1 MKDVLLFITLL
12 LGSVSFGQTISINGS
27 LHSTNGENT
36 FPIWV
41 EEGTTIQPNY
51 PIKSISIK
59 EFNVV
64 PNSNGNDLFFN
75 KTVLVYSDSVSTVP
89 EGKTWKLE
97 SIQNGLQLG
106 DEYAGG
112 IVFYLDGNG
121 GGKVFAPGV
130 AQIHDDW
137 YDVNSY
143 CEGLDFSG
151 YDDWYGP
158 SINDLI
164 KIQGLNNAFNYGI
177 VKDHTW
183 SNQEAGQSG
192 GSSAYSVQMNS
203 GSTDSF
209 SKGNTFRI
217 IPIRQF

>member
-27 LHSTNGENT
+27 LHSTNGDNT

-41 EEGTTIQPNY
+41 EEGTTIQPNS

-64 PNSNGNDLFFN
+64 PNSNGNDLVFN
-75 KTVLVYSDSVSTVP
+75 KTVLVYSDSVSNVP

-97 SIQNGLQLG
+97 SAQNELQIG

-121 GGKVFAPGV
+121 GGLVYSN
-130 AQIHDDW
+130 AQISD
-137 YDVNSY
+137 YGYELNSY
-143 CEGLDFSG
+143 CDNLDYNG
-151 YDDWYGP
+151 YSDWYSP
-158 SINDLI
+158 NNDDLQKMVPTFEKLI
-164 KIQGLNNAFNYGI
+164 LTSNSLRAWSSQKIGNNRYYI
-177 VKDHTW
+177 IL
-183 SNQEAGQSG
+183 
-192 GSSAYSVQMNS
+192 NS
-203 GSTDSF
+203 GAIESNAEDYYKAKF
-209 SKGNTFRI
+209 

>member
-1 MKDVLLFITLL
+1 MKKVLLFVALL

-27 LHSTNGENT
+27 LHSTNADNT

-41 EEGTTIQPNY
+41 EEGTTIQPNT

-64 PNSNGNDLFFN
+64 PNSNGNDLVFN

-112 IVFYLDGNG
+112 IVFYLDDNG

-130 AQIHDDW
+130 AQLSDEW
-137 YDVNSY
+137 YVVNS
-143 CEGLDFSG
+143 G
-151 YDDWYGP
+151 YVV
-158 SINDLI
+158 LI
-164 KIQGLNNAFNYGI
+164 
-177 VKDHTW
+177 
-183 SNQEAGQSG
+183 
-192 GSSAYSVQMNS
+192 
-203 GSTDSF
+203 
-209 SKGNTFRI
+209 
-217 IPIRQF
+217 

>member
-1 MKDVLLFITLL
+1 MKNLIYILIFLPLICI
-12 LGSVSFGQTISINGS
+12 GQTISIDGS
-27 LHSTNGENT
+27 LHSTNGGNT

-64 PNSNGNDLFFN
+64 PNSSGNDLVFN
-75 KTVLVYSDSVSTVP
+75 KTVLVYSDSISTVP

-97 SIQNGLQLG
+97 SIQNELQIG

-121 GGKVFAPGV
+121 GGKVISPIFTHIYSSWYQANGY
-130 AQIHDDW
+130 ADD
-137 YDVNSY
+137 
-143 CEGLDFSG
+143 LDING
-151 YDDWYGP
+151 YDDWYLP
-158 SINDLI
+158 SPNDLK
-164 KIQGLNNAFNYGI
+164 KISRLNILLNLFSEEYAWTSETYSNFSYGYVVNIFNGQENTYS
-177 VKDHTW
+177 T
-183 SNQEAGQSG
+183 SNE
-192 GSSAYSVQMNS
+192 YHV
-203 GSTDSF
+203 
-209 SKGNTFRI
+209 

>member
-12 LGSVSFGQTISINGS
+12 IGSVSFGQTISINGF
-27 LHSTNGENT
+27 LHSTNGDNT

-41 EEGTTIQPNY
+41 EEGTTIQPNS

-59 EFNVV
+59 EFNVI
-64 PNSNGNDLFFN
+64 PNSNGNDLVFN
-75 KTVLVYSDSVSTVP
+75 KTVLVYSDSISNVP

-97 SIQNGLQLG
+97 SIQNGLEIG

-130 AQIHDDW
+130 AQISDVW
-137 YDVNSY
+137 SDVNPY
-143 CEGLDFSG
+143 CEGLDYNG
-151 YDDWYGP
+151 YDDWYAP
-158 SINDLI
+158 NSDDLV
-164 KIQGLNNAFNYGI
+164 KISGLNIAFNYGI
-177 VKDHTW
+177 LKDNAW
-183 SNQEAGQSG
+183 SSEQLNTDHG
-192 GSSAYSVQMNS
+192 YHVQLAN
-203 GSTDSF
+203 GI
-209 SKGNTFRI
+209 KGDYQKTSPRRI